1 MPFAGASGPVPVT
14 DSLVEGLKRDIRI
27 YVEKCSMIV
36 ISSKKSAE
44 ESKAR
49 ARARDE
55 QLIDLE
61 WQMNLLSQEVST
73 LKEENGVLSADC
85 HRLLGKLQAN
95 DYQSDNHE
103 LELQEARQHA
113 DRLQKEV
120 LSLNEKLK

>member
-1 MPFAGASGPVPVT
+1 MATAAPVT
-14 DSLVEGLKRDIRI
+14 DSLVEGLKRDIKI

-61 WQMNLLSQEVST
+61 WQMNLLSQELGNV
-73 LKEENGVLSADC
+73 KEEN
-85 HRLLGKLQAN
+85 
-95 DYQSDNHE
+95 
-103 LELQEARQHA
+103 
-113 DRLQKEV
+113 
-120 LSLNEKLK
+120 